1 MNKRVFSGA
10 TCTKPTVSNGSIQPD
25 SATIADGAQYTVTC
39 NNDFAISGDAQVT
52 CTNGVLS
59 AAPTCSDTSAGWDY
73 ISYFLLIFL
82 PVSLQHFFY
91 GVLDI

>member
-25 SATIADGAQYTVTC
+25 SATIADGAEYTVTC
-39 NNDFAISGDAQVT
+39 SNAFTMSGDAQVT

-59 AAPTCSDTSAGWDY
+59 AAPTC
-73 ISYFLLIFL
+73 LK
-82 PVSLQHFFY
+82 
-91 GVLDI
+91 GVLISITAFICKQVSGIPLNLLNCLNFIYS